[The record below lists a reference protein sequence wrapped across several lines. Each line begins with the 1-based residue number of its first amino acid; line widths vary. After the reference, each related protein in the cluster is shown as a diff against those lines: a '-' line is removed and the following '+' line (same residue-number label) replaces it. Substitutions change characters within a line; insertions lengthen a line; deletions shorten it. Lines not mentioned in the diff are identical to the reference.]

1 MTFTT
6 KQKLEIANSMQE
18 FFPTTFQSAYIN
30 MFNQVVIRMTNH
42 EDLYNVMEKL
52 EEFGFSCIENK
63 LNHKYF
69 CCKEWYIG
77 FSFKF

>member
-30 MFNQVVIRMTNH
+30 MFNQVVIR
-42 EDLYNVMEKL
+42 KI
-52 EEFGFSCIENK
+52 CIMLWKN
-63 LNHKYF
+63 
-69 CCKEWYIG
+69 
-77 FSFKF
+77 